1 MIIGRIIHSGTT
13 FAASWSIGAF
23 QTGNE
28 VKNVAEMRDRLR
40 ILGALLLAPLLGLGS
55 EQASAG
61 VVTKKKTTKKKA
73 KKKVAK
79 KKTAKK
85 RHTKVSEPGTLAL
98 MGVGLVA
105 AGTAHKMGRRKKKK
119 I

>member
-1 MIIGRIIHSGTT
+1 MTS
-13 FAASWSIGAF
+13 
-23 QTGNE
+23 
-28 VKNVAEMRDRLR
+28 KRD
-40 ILGALLLAPLLGLGS
+40 ILKLFSTLLAIPLFGLGS
-55 EQASAG
+55 SQASAKT
-61 VVTKKKTTKKKA
+61 VKKKAKKKTTKKKA
-73 KKKVAK
+73 KKKTTKKKAKKKTTKKKAK

-85 RHTKVSEPGTLAL
+85 RPTKVSEPGTLAL